1 MDDDA
6 MDSGT
11 PMMPGMPGMDTEK
24 DKERVDGIP
33 AVEADDGDA
42 DPEKDKDNKDGD
54 GADPEKGEGSSNT
67 VV

>member
-1 MDDDA
+1 
-6 MDSGT
+6 
-11 PMMPGMPGMDTEK
+11 MPGMPGMDTEK